1 MPSEQLLFRAI
12 QAAMTGAT
20 VEPPATEE
28 EMAALYKLAKRHDM
42 AHLLAAALQGKLLQ
56 GDVGASLHRQYMTA
70 IFRTEQLQSELAA
83 LTDAL
88 EEAEI
93 PFIPLKGSVLRARY
107 PEPWLRSSCDIDVLV
122 HESDV
127 TAVKTHL
134 ARTLGY
140 TEGKGGPYDLSLYAP
155 GGVHVEVH
163 FALSATC
170 DTAADA
176 LLSRV
181 WEFATP
187 AGQGAYRHVLADEM
201 LYFYHIAHM
210 AKHFVHGGC
219 GVRPFLDLSL
229 LDRAG
234 SEAEQRRDAL
244 LTEGG
249 LLRFAQSMRAVAAYW
264 FANGAQTPLCLEV
277 ERFILSGGS
286 YGTRQ
291 NSVKMRR
298 AVHRKGKLSFLLSRI
313 FLPYSTIK
321 YMYPVLQRHRW
332 LTPFFEVRRWFS
344 LLFSKSA
351 RRLLRRTVR
360 AGKEELADDRAF
372 LREVGL

>member
-1 MPSEQLLFRAI
+1 
-12 QAAMTGAT
+12 
-20 VEPPATEE
+20 
-28 EMAALYKLAKRHDM
+28 
-42 AHLLAAALQGKLLQ
+42 
-56 GDVGASLHRQYMTA
+56 
-70 IFRTEQLQSELAA
+70 
-83 LTDAL
+83 
-88 EEAEI
+88 
-93 PFIPLKGSVLRARY
+93 
-107 PEPWLRSSCDIDVLV
+107 
-122 HESDV
+122 
-127 TAVKTHL
+127 
-134 ARTLGY
+134 
-140 TEGKGGPYDLSLYAP
+140 
-155 GGVHVEVH
+155 VH